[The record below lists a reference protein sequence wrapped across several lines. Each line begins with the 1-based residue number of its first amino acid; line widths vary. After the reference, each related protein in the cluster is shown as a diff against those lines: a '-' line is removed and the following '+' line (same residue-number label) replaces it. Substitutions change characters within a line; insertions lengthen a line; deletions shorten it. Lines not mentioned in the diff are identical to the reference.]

1 MPAAPN
7 WELRLRAPTR
17 TLPTWSPH
25 APERLVFRSD
35 EGGSYQA
42 YAWDRATG
50 DVRRVTDERVG
61 VLLASVSGD
70 GSEVV
75 WFSDPTGEESGRW
88 LAMPFAGGEVREVLP
103 GAPPGWPDGLAL
115 GTELAVGVIADR
127 GGFGVYVSER
137 GDAAKEIFRD
147 VDLVSFSGTDE
158 HTEGFDLAGLSADG
172 SLVCIEAANDGDSL
186 HRRLVALDPRTGA
199 VVGELADPPGFAL
212 WAFAWSRVAGD
223 RRLLF
228 GHEIADRLR
237 PAIWSPDTGERVE
250 LEVDLPGDVTPID
263 WWPDAGSVLLRH
275 RFRGRD
281 RLYRFDLARGTMTA
295 IDHPAGEIH
304 GARVRPDGRV
314 WMRASSA
321 ERAPELLNDAGE
333 EFLPAAPGGLR
344 TGRPYREWLFRNA
357 AGDLVHG
364 WLAMP
369 PGDGPFPIYLKVH
382 GGPDWLYMDTW
393 FADVQ
398 SLVEEG
404 FAVAMVNYRGS
415 IGYGR
420 TWRNHIVGNMGLPE
434 VEDVVSGLD
443 DLLARGVADPERIVI
458 GGWSWGGYITLLAL
472 GRYPDR
478 FTAGV
483 AGAPVGDYLGSYDE
497 SAPSLQAWDR
507 SLFGGVVTDMPEFV
521 RDRSP
526 ITYADRVRAPVLVL
540 IAEHDTRCPPK
551 QAHDY
556 VDAVRAAGGEAEL
569 YTYDEGHNS
578 YVVDEEIREWGAVLE
593 FLRRRI
599 RLP

>member
-1 MPAAPN
+1 MPDTPT
-7 WELRLRAPTR
+7 WELRYRAPTR
-17 TLPTWSPH
+17 TLPTWSPR

-42 YAWDRATG
+42 YAWDRSTG

-70 GSEVV
+70 GSEIV

-88 LAMPFAGGEVREVLP
+88 LAMPFRGGRAREVLP
-103 GAPPGWPDGLAL
+103 GAPSGWPDGLAL
-115 GTELAVGVIADR
+115 GAELAVGVIADR
-127 GGFGVYVSER
+127 AGFGVYVSER
-137 GDAAKEIFRD
+137 GEAAKEIFRD

-158 HTEGFDLAGLSADG
+158 HSEGSDLVGLSPDG

-199 VVGELADPPGFAL
+199 VVGELADPPGRAL
-212 WAFAWSRVAGD
+212 LAFAWSKVPGD
-223 RRLLF
+223 RRMLLA
-228 GHEIADRLR
+228 HELADRLR
-237 PAIWSPDTGERVE
+237 PAIWSPETGERVD
-250 LEVDLPGDVTPID
+250 LEVDLPGDVVPID
-263 WWPDAGSVLLRH
+263 WWPDAASVLLRH

-281 RLYRFDLARGTMTA
+281 RLYRFDLGRGTLTS
-295 IDHPAGEIH
+295 IDHPVGEIH

-314 WMRASSA
+314 WMRVSSA
-321 ERAPELLNDAGE
+321 DRAPELLADAADE
-333 EFLPAAPGGLR
+333 ILPAAPGGLR
-344 TGRPYREWLFRNA
+344 TGRPYREWLFRNG

-364 WLAMP
+364 WLATP
-369 PGDGPFPIYLKVH
+369 SGDGPFPLYLKVH

-420 TWRNHIVGNMGLPE
+420 AWRNHIVGNMGLPE

-443 DLLARGVADPERIVI
+443 DLLARGVADPERVVI

-483 AGAPVGDYLGSYDE
+483 AGAPVGDYAGSYDE

-507 SLFGGVVTDMPEFV
+507 SLFGGVVTEMPDFV
-521 RDRSP
+521 RERSP

-556 VDAVRAAGGEAEL
+556 VDALRAAGGEAEL

-578 YVVDEEIREWGAVLE
+578 YVVDEEISEWRAVLE

-599 RLP
+599 PLP